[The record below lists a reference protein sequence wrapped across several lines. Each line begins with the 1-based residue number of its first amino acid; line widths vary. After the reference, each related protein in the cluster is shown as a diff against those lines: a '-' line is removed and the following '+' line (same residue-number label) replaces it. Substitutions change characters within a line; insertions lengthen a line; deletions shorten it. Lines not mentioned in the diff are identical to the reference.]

1 MTTDTERDEQLYALA
16 ARRNEETPLDLDKLP
31 DPLKQQV
38 AIMLWRRLLRQR
50 LDRNGTGLR

>member
-16 ARRNEETPLDLDKLP
+16 ARRNEETPLDLDKSP

-38 AIMLWRRLLRQR
+38 A
-50 LDRNGTGLR
+50 G